1 MKRATLKI
9 NVGGT
14 HYETSY
20 STIQSRPGTM
30 LDMLLSRH
38 VEGEEIFIDRD
49 GEMFRWILYWYRT
62 GIIVDYKIVGIPI
75 DLWNAELDYYQ
86 VRLEKDADNDYE
98 MTDKKRRILSDVEQ
112 AREKINDKEEE
123 NRKSRYIAYQNIVTY
138 MIDNSG
144 GQRSNTFE
152 FIGALKKNVYDVN
165 YPLNIRY
172 TTMSFLKVCFYSEF
186 KSFCQELG
194 LNVKLVWYRENSM
207 GKASYPPGRNSSFPY
222 KHDSITIECSFI

>member
-38 VEGEEIFIDRD
+38 VEGEELFIDRD

-62 GIIVDYKIVGIPI
+62 GIIVDHKIVGIPI

-123 NRKSRYIAYQNIVTY
+123 NRKSRYTAYQNIVAY

-144 GQRSNTFE
+144 GQRTNTFE
-152 FIGALKKNVYDVN
+152 FIGALQKNVYDSN
-165 YPLNIRY
+165 YPNDVRY
-172 TTMSFLKVCFYSEF
+172 TNFLFVKTCFESEF
-186 KSFCQELG
+186 KPFCKELG
-194 LNVKLVWYRENSM
+194 LNVKLIWYKEESM
-207 GKASYPPGRNSSFPY
+207 GKATYPPGRNSSFPY
-222 KHDSITIECSFI
+222 KHDSLAIECSFI